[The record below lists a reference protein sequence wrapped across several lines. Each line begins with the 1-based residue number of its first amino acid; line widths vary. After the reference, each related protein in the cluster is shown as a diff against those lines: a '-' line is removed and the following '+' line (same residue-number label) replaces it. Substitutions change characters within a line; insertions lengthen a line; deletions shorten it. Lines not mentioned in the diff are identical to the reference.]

1 VVSPLGEARHL
12 WRAVTR
18 AGIYR
23 VSGESEQC
31 PACGSP
37 RLYELDLLPV
47 RRAEGRRLG
56 FVSGCDTCGIVF
68 SNPLPSADDL
78 EHFYRPGG
86 DWRPSRK
93 PEAVEDLASGHVGR
107 ALSGSPRGGS
117 WSWPFEPIRQE
128 LSVTEPPA
136 GARVLDFGCGTGR
149 LLDALQAHG
158 WDTCGIEPALDDA
171 FRKHRRLE
179 FIPDAPAFDLIVAHH
194 VLEHLPDPM
203 ALLRQF
209 ARASKPGGFLFL
221 STPRFDTLPVHR
233 DYRYVINGR
242 AHVTAY
248 TWDCMQ
254 VLLGRTGWVP
264 VGLPPDRVAK
274 GGGRTTASRLR
285 VFARRTDQARQL
297 PADPAA
303 AARSA
308 MREYHRGIEGRPLVE
323 RLGWYR
329 FAARRAEAA
338 RQRAKRTRKSAKI
351 GAAAS

>member
-1 VVSPLGEARHL
+1 MLSRSWV
-12 WRAVTR
+12 
-18 AGIYR
+18 YR
-23 VSGESEQC
+23 VAGECESC
-31 PACGSP
+31 PTCGSP

-47 RRAEGRRLG
+47 RRPEGRRLG
-56 FVSGCDTCGIVF
+56 FVSGCEECGIVF

-86 DWRPSRK
+86 SWQPSRK
-93 PEAVEDLASGHVGR
+93 PQAVEEPDSY
-107 ALSGSPRGGS
+107 RGGS
-117 WSWPFEPIRQE
+117 WSWPFEPIRPE

-136 GARVLDFGCGTGR
+136 GARVLDFGCGTGT

-158 WDTCGIEPALDDA
+158 WETFGIEPALDDA

-179 FIPDAPAFDLIVAHH
+179 SIPDAPTFDLIVAHH

-203 ALLRQF
+203 SLLRQF
-209 ARASKPGGFLFL
+209 ARAAKPGGFLFL

-248 TWDCMQ
+248 TWPCMQ

-264 VGLPPDRVAK
+264 AGLPPDRVPK
-274 GGGRTTASRLR
+274 GGGRKTASRLR
-285 VFARRTDQARQL
+285 VFARRSDATPSA
-297 PADPAA
+297 PPDPAVT
-303 AARSA
+303 ARDA
-308 MREYHRGIEGRPLVE
+308 MREYHRGVEGRSLIE

-329 FAARRAEAA
+329 LAARRAEAA
-338 RQRAKRTRKSAKI
+338 RQRAKRMRKSEKI
-351 GAAAS
+351 GAAVS

>member
-1 VVSPLGEARHL
+1 MVVSPLGEARYL

-18 AGIYR
+18 ALIYR

-31 PACGSP
+31 PACASP
-37 RLYELDLLPV
+37 RLYELDLLAV
-47 RRAEGRRLG
+47 RRAERRRLG
-56 FVSGCDTCGIVF
+56 FVSGCDNCGIVF

-86 DWRPSRK
+86 EWRPSRK
-93 PEAVEDLASGHVGR
+93 PEAVEDY
-107 ALSGSPRGGS
+107 RGGS
-117 WSWPFEPIRQE
+117 WTWPFEPIRQE

-136 GARVLDFGCGTGR
+136 GARVLDFGCGTGT
-149 LLDALQAHG
+149 LLDALQVHG
-158 WDTCGIEPALDDA
+158 WETFGIEPALDDA

-179 FIPDAPAFDLIVAHH
+179 SIPDAPSFDLIVAHH

-203 ALLRQF
+203 GLLRQF

-264 VGLPPDRVAK
+264 VGLPPDRVPK

-285 VFARRTDQARQL
+285 VFARRSDQAQPL

-308 MREYHRGIEGRPLVE
+308 MREYHRGVEGRRLVE

-338 RQRAKRTRKSAKI
+338 RQRAKRMRKSAKI
-351 GAAAS
+351 GAAVS

>member
-1 VVSPLGEARHL
+1 
-12 WRAVTR
+12 
-18 AGIYR
+18 
-23 VSGESEQC
+23 
-31 PACGSP
+31 
-37 RLYELDLLPV
+37 
-47 RRAEGRRLG
+47 
-56 FVSGCDTCGIVF
+56 VF
-68 SNPLPSADDL
+68 SNPLPSAEDL

-93 PEAVEDLASGHVGR
+93 PETIEHEHAVEQHY
-107 ALSGSPRGGS
+107 GGS

-128 LSVTEPPA
+128 LSVTDPPA
-136 GARVLDFGCGTGR
+136 GARVLDFGCGTGT
-149 LLDALQAHG
+149 LLDALQSHG
-158 WDTCGIEPALDDA
+158 WDTSGIEPALDDA

-179 FIPDAPAFDLIVAHH
+179 AIPTEPEFDLIVAHH

-248 TWDCMQ
+248 TWPCMQ

-264 VGLPPDRVAK
+264 VGVPPDRVPK

-285 VFARRTDQARQL
+285 VFARRSDQAPPL
-297 PADPAA
+297 PVDPAA

-329 FAARRAEAA
+329 LAARRAEAG
-338 RQRAKRTRKSAKI
+338 RRRGKRVRKSANI
-351 GAAAS
+351 GAAVS